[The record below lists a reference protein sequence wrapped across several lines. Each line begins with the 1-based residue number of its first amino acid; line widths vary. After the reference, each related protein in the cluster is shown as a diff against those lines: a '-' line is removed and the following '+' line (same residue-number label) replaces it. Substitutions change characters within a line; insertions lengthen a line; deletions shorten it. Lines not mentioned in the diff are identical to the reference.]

1 MIKPR
6 EITLHGHRISYRSAG
21 AGPLLVLIHGIAAS
35 AETWDDVFPWLTEHH
50 TVIAPDLLGHGESAK
65 PRGDYSLGA
74 YASTIRDLL
83 GALGFDRG
91 TFVGHSLGGGVAM
104 QFAYQFPERVERMA
118 LVSSGG
124 LGREVHAILR
134 AAALPGAEWVLPFLS
149 TPGLKKTGDGIV
161 RLLERVGFRAG
172 PDLEEIWRGF
182 SSLADAETRQA
193 FVQTARTVLDAKG
206 QRATAVDR
214 LHLAA
219 EMPTLII
226 WGEHD
231 RLIPVA
237 HAHSAH
243 KQIPGSRLEIFPDAG
258 HFPHRDDPHRF
269 VKVLLDFTQSTAP
282 ASIDPEAGRKL
293 LLKNAAAAPTQEP
306 DRADRATARRA
317 PRKARLR

>member
-50 TVIAPDLLGHGESAK
+50 TVLAPDMLGHGESAK
-65 PRGDYSLGA
+65 PRADYSLGA

-83 GALGFDRG
+83 DALGHDRA
-91 TFVGHSLGGGVAM
+91 TIVGHSLGGGVAM
-104 QFAYQFPERVERMA
+104 QFAYQFPERAERMV
-118 LVSSGG
+118 LVASGG
-124 LGREVHAILR
+124 LGREVHLILR

-149 TPGLKKTGDGIV
+149 TPGLKKTGDGVV
-161 RLLERVGFRAG
+161 RLLKRVGLRAG

-182 SSLADAETRQA
+182 ASLADADTRQA
-193 FVQTARTVLDAKG
+193 FVQTARTVLDARG

-219 EMPTLII
+219 ALPTLIV
-226 WGEHD
+226 WGERD
-231 RLIPVA
+231 AMIPVS
-237 HAHSAH
+237 HARAAH
-243 KQIPGSRLEIFPDAG
+243 KQIPGSRLVIFPDAG

-282 ASIDPEAGRKL
+282 ASVDPEIRLGLLRSGSSIAPSRSSDGAPRREPGR
-293 LLKNAAAAPTQEP
+293 A
-306 DRADRATARRA
+306 
-317 PRKARLR
+317 RKARPR